1 MFVHV
6 RKSNAEEATVR
17 KYRAELWVSL
27 RSVERHFSCTH
38 QRDESITARLVPGPQ
53 PGFGDLAPVRQARFE
68 PHSRLTVYLAHS
80 GFTDSDHLA
89 NLLKVQ
95 LLVIIKSEDQFFT
108 LRQAINS
115 P

>member
-27 RSVERHFSCTH
+27 RSVERHSWCTH
-38 QRDESITARLVPGPQ
+38 QRDESITARLVPARRGL
-53 PGFGDLAPVRQARFE
+53 GDLAPVRQARFE